1 MNLVIFLLFVMVLL
15 VDAIV
20 VVMPWLMPDSECF
33 AVTVPHG
40 ERAKEPLKGLLREYA
55 MFMAAVSALCLLA
68 WPFAL
73 WVLKL
78 DVSTEFGVG
87 MLTLLMTLTMCLPLL
102 VSFFLMLHYR
112 RRVQDIKWEK
122 GWRPEHVRSVAVVG
136 TEDFPAP
143 ISVLWYLTY
152 IPLIIAMVGFAL
164 LNYDR
169 FPDTIPM
176 NIDFNGTVTTTAPK
190 SPVTLLFPAF
200 VTAFVGV
207 VFLASHM
214 GIVYSKKPIDPD
226 APASSALAYG
236 RFARTQSV
244 MMLVTGIA
252 LSAVTGITFYASS
265 LGTLPMLASVVI
277 ELAMVFLVVVP
288 VLIISGRMG
297 QSGGRI
303 AESAPEGSMSR
314 DDDSYWKLG
323 AFYVNRDDPSII
335 VPKRFGVGWTLNL
348 GNWAS
353 WVVIGVFVIFTT
365 GFALGSVFMM
375 R

>member
-1 MNLVIFLLFVMVLL
+1 MSLVIFLLFVMVLL

-40 ERAKEPLKGLLREYA
+40 ERTKEPLKGLLREYA
-55 MFMAAVSALCLLA
+55 MYMAAISALCLLA
-68 WPFAL
+68 WPFVF

-112 RRVQDIKWEK
+112 KRVQDIKREK

-143 ISVLWYLTY
+143 ISVLWYLAFV
-152 IPLIIAMVGFAL
+152 PLIIAMAGFAL

-169 FPDTIPM
+169 FPGTIPM

-190 SPVTLLFPAF
+190 SPVSLLFPALLT
-200 VTAFVGV
+200 VFVGAV
-207 VFLASHM
+207 ALSSHI
-214 GIVYSKKPIDPD
+214 GITHSKKPIDPD

-236 RFARTQSV
+236 RFARTQSI
-244 MMLVTGIA
+244 MMLVTG
-252 LSAVTGITFYASS
+252 LVVSAVTGMTFYASS
-265 LGTLPMLASVVI
+265 LGAMSMLAAVII

-288 VLIISGRMG
+288 VLIIAGRMG

-303 AESAPEGSMSR
+303 AASAPEGSMSR
-314 DDDSYWKLG
+314 DDDSHWKLG
-323 AFYVNRDDPSII
+323 AFYVNRDDPSIF

-353 WVVIGVFVIFTT
+353 WAAIIVFAIFVA
-365 GFALGSVFMM
+365 GFALGSALMM